1 MLRLSSARDA
11 LATHVFGPPIA
22 DPAITR
28 KLRPAIVSH
37 PRYEQRTLAW
47 RPVVV
52 EAFWMW
58 LASRVMLAALT
69 LTATLLLRPNAL
81 AQGWRQV
88 PLRSLLYTWKQ
99 WDGYW
104 YTEIARQGYWQWT
117 STAFFPLYPTLI
129 HTTSLVAGT
138 HWLALAMIVSNLA
151 ALGAFAGIGLLAAN
165 EQGSRR
171 ASARTIRVFAAY
183 PLAFFLAA
191 PYTEGMFIAFAVFTL
206 LFARR
211 GMWRWAALTAVL
223 AGLTRPTAAV
233 LVLPIVWEFGRQHGW
248 WNALGDV
255 WHGARARGASGFSD
269 ARFALAAKGHGIWD
283 AARER
288 RWSDVMSWQEASSFM
303 LLLGAVPFAL
313 GLYMAYLWY
322 RFRHPLLFLH
332 AQRLFWNRYN
342 VPLWRTIPLAIHQ
355 FFSFTFLSAYQ
366 VRDLVDYGPIVMFA
380 LITLVMLRRQPF
392 AFTLYMA
399 GLLYLAV
406 ATPVLI
412 SRYPDMFQSAGR
424 FLLAAIPMFLIMG
437 RWTRGRPA
445 LELLLVGGGFLLQA
459 VLATYFLT
467 GGWLT

>member
-1 MLRLSSARDA
+1 MLRFSSARDA
-11 LATHVFGPPIA
+11 LATHVYGPPIVEA
-22 DPAITR
+22 AITR
-28 KLRPAIVSH
+28 KLRPVIISH
-37 PRYEQRTLAW
+37 TRHERRTLAW
-47 RPVVV
+47 RPVVA

-58 LASRVMLAALT
+58 LATRIMLAALT
-69 LTATLLLRPNAL
+69 VTATLLLRPNAL

-88 PLRSLLYTWKQ
+88 SLRSLLYAWKQ

-129 HTTSLVAGT
+129 RTASFVAGT

-165 EQGSRR
+165 EQSSRH
-171 ASARTIRVFAAY
+171 ASARAIRVFAAY

-191 PYTEGMFIAFAVFTL
+191 PYTEGMFIAFATFTL

-211 GMWRWAALTAVL
+211 GMWRWAALTALL
-223 AGLTRPTAAV
+223 AGFTRPTAAV
-233 LVLPIVWEFGRQHGW
+233 LMLPIFWEFGRQHGW
-248 WNALGDV
+248 WSALGDL
-255 WHGARARGASGFSD
+255 WHGTRTRGASALAD
-269 ARFALAAKGHGIWD
+269 ARFALAAKGRGIWD

-288 RWSDVMSWQEASSFM
+288 RWPDMLSWQEASSFV
-303 LLLGAVPFAL
+303 LLLGAVPCAL

-322 RFRHPLLFLH
+322 RFGHPLLFMH
-332 AQRLFWNRYN
+332 VQRLAWNRYN
-342 VPLWRTIPLAIHQ
+342 VPLWRAIPLAIQ
-355 FFSFTFLSAYQ
+355 QYSSFAFLSAYQ
-366 VRDLVDYGPIVMFA
+366 VRDLVDYGPIVVFT
-380 LITLVMLRRQPF
+380 LITLIMLRRQPF

-406 ATPVLI
+406 ATPVLL

-424 FLLAAIPMFLIMG
+424 FLLTAIPMFLVMG

-459 VLATYFLT
+459 VLAAYFLT